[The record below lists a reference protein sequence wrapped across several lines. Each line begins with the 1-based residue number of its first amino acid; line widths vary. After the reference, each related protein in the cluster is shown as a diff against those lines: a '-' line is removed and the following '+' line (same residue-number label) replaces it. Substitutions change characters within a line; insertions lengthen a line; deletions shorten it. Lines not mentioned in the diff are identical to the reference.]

1 MDHVRSI
8 VSWIMTSVLTL
19 GVAAGVVLV
28 DRRPQ
33 APTTFVAS
41 ETTVPHSTVVHRAA
55 HRRAAVSHQSAAL
68 TVKLKRTVHA
78 KFTGTQVTTTTVA
91 PTTTVPPTTTTVA
104 PTTTTVLPVIN
115 VTTTT
120 VHHGGDD
127 GGGGGGGGAGGG
139 GVGGSTSTTIDN

>member
-1 MDHVRSI
+1 VDLVRSI
-8 VSWIMTSVLTL
+8 VSWVMTSVLTL

-28 DRRPQ
+28 DQRPQ

-68 TVKLKRTVHA
+68 TVKVKRTDHA

-91 PTTTVPPTTTTVA
+91 PTTTVPPTSTTVA
-104 PTTTTVLPVIN
+104 PTTTTTVLPVIN
-115 VTTTT
+115 VTSTTD
-120 VHHGGDD
+120 HH
-127 GGGGGGGGAGGG
+127 GGGGGGG
-139 GVGGSTSTTIDN
+139 STSTTLDN

>member
-33 APTTFVAS
+33 AQTTFVAS

-55 HRRAAVSHQSAAL
+55 QRRAAVSHQRAVP
-68 TVKLKRTVHA
+68 TVKVKRTVHA

-91 PTTTVPPTTTTVA
+91 PTTTVPTTTTTVA
-104 PTTTTVLPVIN
+104 PTTTTTVLPVIN

-127 GGGGGGGGAGGG
+127 GGGGGGGG
-139 GVGGSTSTTIDN
+139 STSTTIDN

>member
-28 DRRPQ
+28 DRKPQ

-55 HRRAAVSHQSAAL
+55 HRRAAVSHQSAAP
-68 TVKLKRTVHA
+68 TVKVKRTVHA
-78 KFTGTQVTTTTVA
+78 KVTGTQVTTTTVA

-104 PTTTTVLPVIN
+104 PTTTTTVLPVIN

-127 GGGGGGGGAGGG
+127 DGGGGGG

>member
-1 MDHVRSI
+1 VDHVRSV

-41 ETTVPHSTVVHRAA
+41 ETTVPHYTVVHRAA
-55 HRRAAVSHQSAAL
+55 HRRVVVSHQIAPP
-68 TVKLKRTVHA
+68 TVKVKMTVHA
-78 KFTGTQVTTTTVA
+78 KFTRTQVTTTTVA

-104 PTTTTVLPVIN
+104 PTTTTTVLPVIN

-127 GGGGGGGGAGGG
+127 GGGGGGGG
-139 GVGGSTSTTIDN
+139 STSTTIDN